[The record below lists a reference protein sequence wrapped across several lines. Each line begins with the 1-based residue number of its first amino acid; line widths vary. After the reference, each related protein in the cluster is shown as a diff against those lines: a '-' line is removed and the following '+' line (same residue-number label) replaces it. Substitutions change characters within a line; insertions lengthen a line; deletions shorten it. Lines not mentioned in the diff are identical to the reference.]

1 MKRLVLSLWMIS
13 AVTIQ
18 LLACPVCERN
28 QPKLFRGILHGGGP
42 ESKWDYVIVA
52 IIFVISLLTLFY
64 AIKWLI
70 KPGEKQEN
78 HIKRWVLKQEEH
90 E

>member
-1 MKRLVLSLWMIS
+1 MKRLVLSLWMIG
-13 AVTIQ
+13 AFTIP

-28 QPKLFRGILHGGGP
+28 QPKLFRGILHGAGP

-70 KPGEKQEN
+70 KPGEKQDN
-78 HIKRWVLKQEEH
+78 HIKRLILKQEEH